1 MDRWEPRTDLEML
14 RNLLLQGEN
23 EHLDY
28 KLRLDLD
35 NAGGRVKFAKDVV
48 ALANTHPGGHLVVGV
63 NNDGSIPAQKEH
75 FDPDQYDSAK
85 LRDWVSKYVDGPI
98 DIRSQIHT
106 IDGSDVLLIAVSPG
120 TTYPIPMGKQ
130 GDYADS
136 HGKHCQAFRAG
147 DVYLRE
153 GSQNVALRFGHW
165 ERLLSAH
172 DQQVRDDTNRTI
184 DALIKELSKLQVN
197 SSGTAVSI
205 PLSLDMS
212 YGSLSVAVASHLSA
226 TDTVP
231 VEQLLRKA
239 LQSKDAQLDRKLTI
253 IAVVAVQALVY
264 NNLDLVSF
272 AVDQLFEIHEGSSND
287 TKRQFGIIV
296 FLYLIGAA
304 AVRYKRWSALL
315 PMVLRGGTGSSY
327 RSWIR
332 ETQVNAS
339 RANLFPEQSGLMIDA
354 ARALMAHTPELR
366 PDVEGELPVEDLP
379 RDDASLNSLCQ
390 FDFIQVLIQEL
401 VPDAGRAGGYP
412 ACAVYSDTRI
422 RSFANEYVRNLK
434 VRNELTYQNDEDI
447 SRKVFASACDAARRA
462 SSALGF
468 VWEIPS
474 PEADEYIQ
482 GAFRA

>member
-14 RNLLLQGEN
+14 HNLLLQGEN

-35 NAGGRVKFAKDVV
+35 NAEGRVKFAKDIV
-48 ALANTHPGGHLVVGV
+48 ALANTHPGGHLIVGV

-85 LRDWVSKYVDGPI
+85 LRDRVSKYVEGPI
-98 DIRSQIHT
+98 DIRSQIHN
-106 IDGSDVLLIAVSPG
+106 IDGSKVLLIAVSPG
-120 TTYPIPMGKQ
+120 TTYPIPMSKS
-130 GDYADS
+130 GDYTDS
-136 HGKHCQAFRAG
+136 LGKNCQVFRAG

-153 GSQNVALRFGHW
+153 GSQNVALRYGHW

-172 DQQVRDDTNRTI
+172 DQQIRDDTHRTI
-184 DALIKELSKLQVN
+184 DTLIKKLSKLQVN
-197 SSGTAVSI
+197 SSGTALSI

-239 LQSKDAQLDRKLTI
+239 LQSEDAQQDRKLTI
-253 IAVVAVQALVY
+253 IAVVAVQALAY

-272 AVDQLFEIHEGSSND
+272 AVDQLFEIRESASND
-287 TKRQFGIIV
+287 TKRQLEVIV

-304 AVRYKRWSALL
+304 AVRYKRWSTLL
-315 PMVLRGGTGSSY
+315 PMVLRGGTDDSY

-354 ARALMAHTPELR
+354 ARALMSHTPELR
-366 PDVEGELPVEDLP
+366 PDIEGELPVEDLP

-401 VPDAGRAGGYP
+401 VPDAGQAEGYP
-412 ACAVYSDTRI
+412 ACAIYSDTRV
-422 RSFANEYVRNLK
+422 RSFANEYVRNPK
-434 VRNELTYQNDEDI
+434 VRSELTHQNDEDL
-447 SRKVFASACDAARRA
+447 SRKVFASACDVARRA
-462 SSALGF
+462 SSVLGF
-468 VWEIPS
+468 WWNSPS

-482 GAFRA
+482 GAFRS